1 MTEHRRR
8 IDIVLAPDYLEGLES
23 SSDDELQAMHE
34 ECVELETEV
43 SYVRRLAQA
52 RIEII
57 EAERDRRA
65 SGGSVAD
72 LIAALPKILAD
83 SGPRPDPASSR
94 LSRHLAPAPSI
105 QWTRGREPLIV
116 DDTLANL
123 PTLGD
128 DDLERALGQLGELER
143 EVSERR
149 RELHGVIDGIE
160 AELARRRVSA

>member
-1 MTEHRRR
+1 MTENRRR
-8 IDIVLAPDYLEGLES
+8 IDIVLAPDYLDGLDS
-23 SSDDELQAMHE
+23 CSDDDLQARHE
-34 ECVELETEV
+34 ECMELETEV

-57 EAERDRRA
+57 NAERERRA

-94 LSRHLAPAPSI
+94 LSRHLAPAPAI
-105 QWTRGREPLIV
+105 QWTRGREPLIA

-123 PTLGD
+123 PTLSD
-128 DDLERALGQLGELER
+128 DELATTLDQLGELER
-143 EVSERR
+143 EVSQRR

-160 AELARRRVSA
+160 AELARRRVRT

>member
-1 MTEHRRR
+1 VTEARRR
-8 IDIVLAPDYLEGLES
+8 IDIVLAPEYVDGLADL
-23 SSDDELQAMHE
+23 SDDDLQAMHE
-34 ECVELETEV
+34 ECMELETEV

-52 RIEII
+52 RIEILT
-57 EAERDRRA
+57 AEQERRVT
-65 SGGSVAD
+65 GGSVAD

-94 LSRHLAPAPSI
+94 LSRHLAPAPAI

-123 PTLGD
+123 PTLSD
-128 DDLERALGQLGELER
+128 ETLEGTLGELRELER

-149 RELHGVIDGIE
+149 RALHGVIDGLE
-160 AELARRRVSA
+160 AELARRRVNA

>member
-1 MTEHRRR
+1 MTEARRR
-8 IDIVLAPDYLEGLES
+8 IDIVLAPEYVDGLANL
-23 SSDDELQAMHE
+23 SDDDLRAMHE
-34 ECVELETEV
+34 ECMELETEV

-52 RIEII
+52 RIEILI
-57 EAERDRRA
+57 AEQERRA
-65 SGGSVAD
+65 TGGSVAD

-94 LSRHLAPAPSI
+94 LSRHLAPAPAI

-123 PTLGD
+123 PTLSD
-128 DDLERALGQLGELER
+128 ETLEGTLGELRELER

-149 RELHGVIDGIE
+149 RALHGVIDGLE
-160 AELARRRVSA
+160 SELARRRVRA